1 MQISTTQKKAPSG
14 AFSISGPL
22 RTIERRGGVTIV
34 GHGGGGKGGGGG
46 TRQPVEAPDSLHS
59 ISYARVLDL
68 VSEGPIVGP
77 ALGMD
82 NLLRCIYVQ
91 GTPVANQ
98 DGTLNFQGVRVD
110 YRAGTQSQEHITGFP
125 VAENTIGVNVELTST
140 QPWVQQITNTEL
152 SAIRVTLEARGLS
165 ERNTKNADLNGYR
178 VQYVVEVATD
188 GGLWEEVIKEAF
200 DGKTVNTYARSRRI
214 DLPRATSGW
223 LVRVRRLTPNTTS
236 SNIADVTFV
245 QSYTEI
251 IDAKLRYPMSAM
263 VGIQVDAAQF
273 QSVPTRG
280 FDFKGRI
287 IRVPSNY
294 DPETR
299 TYSGTW
305 DGSFKQAWTD
315 NPAWI
320 FYDIT
325 SNDRYGLGA
334 FITPQRLAM
343 LKWTLYPIAR
353 YCDELVPDGFGGME
367 PRFTCNVYLQEEG
380 DAYRVLS
387 DFASVFRGMVYDWGG
402 GVNAAAD
409 MPSDPTYTYT
419 NANVRDGRFTYA
431 GSPLRTRYTVA
442 QVSWNDL
449 SDMGRRKV
457 EPVEDREGQ
466 RRYGLRSTEVT
477 AFGCASR
484 GQAVRVGKWLL
495 TTSQVETET
504 VTFQTGLEHAFA
516 APGKVIRVVN
526 QHRAGRRVGGRI
538 HEGTATTITT
548 DAAVG
553 VRPGDRL
560 VVNLPSGVSESR
572 TVSQAVGQGLTV
584 DMTTWTVD
592 STALT
597 ADMVGLPGATLTIT
611 VTQAFSEVP
620 EPEAVWTIES
630 EELTSQLFRVVSVG
644 RKEGI
649 YAEIGAVEHVPSK
662 YANVDYGTRLEFP
675 PITVVPPGVQPPPTE
690 VTLSSRSVVDQGIA
704 RHVAMI
710 SWKPA
715 ASAVAYVVQWRRDN
729 SDWIDAGR
737 TGSASIEIQDIRAGA
752 YVARVRAINAADIP
766 SVWAVSSETSLQGD
780 LAPPPALTNLVTT
793 SQVFGILLRWAF
805 PDGRF
810 TAQRTEIWRSAT
822 NDLQTAEKLGDF
834 AFPQS
839 SHMLLGLAAGT
850 RLYFWGRIVDLNGEY
865 GAWFPASNG
874 VMGESSWDAS
884 EYLEYFKG
892 QIGRDELAQ
901 GLVEEID
908 GLRDGMDGF
917 QALVDQE
924 RTERISEDE
933 ALAQEVTTVKATAD
947 GAAAGVQQTST
958 ALVSLDGK
966 LQATWTVQAQV
977 AQDGKVYA
985 AGMTLGAYTDEGGQV
1000 QTSVYFLADRFAF
1013 LSLANGE
1020 ISTPFVVQ
1028 NGQTFLNQA
1037 FIGTAWIKSAQ
1048 IESLDAGKIVV
1059 GVMSADRISTN
1070 TLVAKL
1076 ASITTAYITT
1086 AHIGVAQVD
1095 TLRLAS
1101 GAVVAGTHSV
1111 INTSWGSSGSTL
1123 VTIATG
1129 SIYLPYGGAV
1139 TAFFQYAQSGG
1150 SYPSGR
1156 NTIVT
1161 IDGEIVPNAVTN
1173 TADGAAMFTWI
1184 SKAFS
1189 SGKTVAWSIQVRRPV
1204 DGTSSMSGRAALLA
1218 FQR

>member
-1 MQISTTQKKAPSG
+1 MNVSVIQKV
-14 AFSISGPL
+14 
-22 RTIERRGGVTIV
+22 GGVRIV
-34 GHGGGGKGGGGG
+34 GYKGGKSGGGGRKA
-46 TRQPVEAPDSLHS
+46 VETPDSLHS
-59 ISYARVLDL
+59 ISYAKVLDL
-68 VSEGPIVGP
+68 ISEGPIVGP
-77 ALGMD
+77 VHGIANM
-82 NLLRCIYVQ
+82 LRDIYLD
-91 GTPVANQ
+91 GTPIANAN
-98 DGTLNFQGVRVD
+98 GSLNFQGVAVNF
-110 YRAGTQSQEHITGFP
+110 RAGTQTQSYIQGFP
-125 VAENTIGVNVELTST
+125 ATEVTSGVDVELDSS
-140 QPWVQQITNTEL
+140 QPWVRQVTNPTL
-152 SAIRVTLEARGLS
+152 SAVRVTLEVRGLS
-165 ERNTKNADLNGYR
+165 KVNPSNEEIGGYR
-178 VQYVVEVATD
+178 IDYAIDVQAGTGIYREVVR
-188 GGLWEEVIKEAF
+188 GAF
-200 DGKTVNTYARSRRI
+200 DGKTTDVYARSHRVE
-214 DLPRATSGW
+214 LPEGASNWTI
-223 LVRVRRLTPNTTS
+223 RVRRLTPNANS
-236 SNIADVTFV
+236 QMIQDRTFI
-245 QSYTEI
+245 QSVTEI
-251 IDAKLRYPMSAM
+251 IDAKLRMPMSAV
-263 VGIQVDAAQF
+263 VGIQVDASQF
-273 QSVPTRG
+273 RAVPQRAYH
-280 FDFKGRI
+280 FRGRI

-294 DPETR
+294 DEETR
-299 TYSGTW
+299 QYFGPW
-305 DGSFKQAWTD
+305 DGAFKQAYTN

-320 FYDIT
+320 FYDMA
-325 SNDRYGLGA
+325 SNDRYGLGE
-334 FITPQRLAM
+334 RLGPAALSQ
-343 LKWTLYPIAR
+343 LKWALYPIAQ
-353 YCDELVPDGFGGME
+353 YCDEMVPDGKGGTE
-367 PRFTCNVYLQEEG
+367 PRFTCNCYLQQDG
-380 DAYRVLS
+380 DAVRVMNDL
-387 DFASVFRGMVYDWGG
+387 ASMFMGMVYEASGA
-402 GVNAAAD
+402 VMVASD
-409 MPSDPTYTYT
+409 MPSSYSYTFSAS
-419 NANVRDGRFTYA
+419 NIEGGRVTSEGA
-431 GSPLRTRYTVA
+431 SRSTRYTVA
-442 QVSWNDL
+442 QVTYNDMT
-449 SDMGRRKV
+449 DFGRAKLEV
-457 EPVEDREGQ
+457 VEDEEGMQ
-466 RRYGLRSTEVT
+466 RYGVRITQIKPI
-477 AFGCASR
+477 GCTSR
-484 GQAVRVGKWLL
+484 GQAQRYGRWAL
-495 TTSQVETET
+495 TTAKLQADVSSFV
-504 VTFQTGLEHAFA
+504 TGLEHAVV
-516 APGKVIRVVN
+516 APGRIIRVSDP
-526 QHRAGRRVGGRI
+526 HLAGRRIQGRI
-538 HEGTATTITT
+538 RAATPTVVTT
-548 DAAVG
+548 DAEVG

-560 VVNLPSGVSESR
+560 IVNLPSGVSEER
-572 TVSQAVGQGLTV
+572 IVSNAVGQFLTM
-584 DMTTWTVD
+584 DNTEFSMD
-592 STALT
+592 STEIT
-597 ADMVGLPGATLTIT
+597 MDMVGLPGSTLTIT
-611 VTQAFSEVP
+611 VTQPFSEL
-620 EPEAVWTIES
+620 PEAESVWTVES
-630 EELTSQLFRVVSVG
+630 ESLTNRLYRV
-644 RKEGI
+644 RAIRRREGLK
-649 YAEIGAVEHVPSK
+649 AEILAVEHNPSK
-662 YANVDYGTRLEFP
+662 YDHIDFATRIEQP
-675 PITVVPPGVQPPPTE
+675 PITVVPPGIQDPPTD
-690 VTLSSRSVVDQGIA
+690 VVLVARSIVDQGIA
-704 RHVAMI
+704 RHTATI
-710 SWKPA
+710 SWKRA
-715 ASAVAYVVQWRRDN
+715 KSAVAYQVQWRRDG

-737 TGSASIEIQDIRAGA
+737 TGSASIDIQDIRAGV

-766 SVWAVSSETSLQGD
+766 SVWEVSSETSLKGD
-780 LAPPPALTNLVTT
+780 LAPPPALVNLTAT
-793 SQVFGILLRWAF
+793 SQVFGILLRWGF
-805 PDGRF
+805 PQGRF

-865 GAWFPASNG
+865 GAWFPASAG

-924 RTERISEDE
+924 RTERIAEDE

-1101 GAVVAGTHSV
+1101 GAVVAGSHSV